1 MKTIELMIGGQIA
14 QFTTKS
20 VTFDGKEY
28 FYSNMTN
35 ILHSPIIL
43 TYSFDYDGETKRLA
57 YQKKDAKVMAAIF
70 SQVHKMEELKKQQA
84 TAAAEPF
91 NESAAPVEKA
101 EPAAKPA
108 AEPEAETSLSEEATA
123 EPEAE
128 APVYEET
135 AEAPVSEE
143 TAETEKA
150 PDDTMEAMVQ
160 ATIALN
166 EERAKKQ
173 AEKEAKK
180 AKRKAIREAK
190 KNGTPIPEEYLN
202 EESEDKESA
211 VDPEKQ
217 EKIKKSLKIFGI
229 IIAAVLVV
237 SVIYYFAF
245 GTSSAPTEKSPN
257 NTESQQ
263 YDDIDQLID
272 DMQ

>member
-70 SQVHKMEELKKQQA
+70 SQVHKMEELKKQQG
-84 TAAAEPF
+84 AAAEEQL
-91 NESAAPVEKA
+91 NASAAPVEKA

-128 APVYEET
+128 APVY
-135 AEAPVSEE
+135 EE

-202 EESEDKESA
+202 EKSEDKESA

>member
-1 MKTIELMIGGQIA
+1 MKTIELMISGQVA
-14 QFTTKS
+14 QFTTRS
-20 VTFDGKEY
+20 VTLDGREY

-35 ILHSPIIL
+35 LQHSPIIL
-43 TYSFDYDGETKRLA
+43 TYTFDYDGETQRFV
-57 YQKKDAKVMAAIF
+57 YQKKDAKILSAIF
-70 SQVHKMEELKKQQA
+70 SQVHKLEERKKAQA
-84 TAAAEPF
+84 AAAE
-91 NESAAPVEKA
+91 EQLKASAAPVE
-101 EPAAKPA
+101 EPAVE
-108 AEPEAETSLSEEATA
+108 AEPETPAEEAVAEEVPAATEETEAEAEESEEAK
-123 EPEAE
+123 
-128 APVYEET
+128 
-135 AEAPVSEE
+135 SEK
-143 TAETEKA
+143 T
-150 PDDTMEAMVQ
+150 PDDTMEAMIQ

-173 AEKEAKK
+173 AEKEARK

-202 EESEDKESA
+202 DESEEKEA
-211 VDPEKQ
+211 AAADPEKH

-245 GTSSAPTEKSPN
+245 GTSNAPTEKSPN

>member
-20 VTFDGKEY
+20 VTFNGKEY

-43 TYSFDYDGETKRLA
+43 TYSFDYDGETKNLV
-57 YQKKDAKVMAAIF
+57 YQKKDAKIMAAIF

-84 TAAAEPF
+84 AAAEEHLK
-91 NESAAPVEKA
+91 ESAAPVENA
-101 EPAAKPA
+101 EPAVEPV
-108 AEPEAETSLSEEATA
+108 AEP
-123 EPEAE
+123 
-128 APVYEET
+128 T
-135 AEAPVSEE
+135 AEAE
-143 TAETEKA
+143 A

-190 KNGTPIPEEYLN
+190 KNGTPIPEEYLSD
-202 EESEDKESA
+202 ESEDKVSA

-229 IIAAVLVV
+229 IIAAVLVA
-237 SVIYYFAF
+237 SVIYYLAF
-245 GTSSAPTEKSPN
+245 GTSSSPTEKSPN